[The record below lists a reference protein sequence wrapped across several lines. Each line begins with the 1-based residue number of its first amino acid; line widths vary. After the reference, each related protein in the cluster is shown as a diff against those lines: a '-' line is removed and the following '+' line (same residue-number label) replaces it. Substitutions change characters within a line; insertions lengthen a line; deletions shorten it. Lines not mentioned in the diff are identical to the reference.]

1 MTYTVRQ
8 HFMKNETKEDGAVN
22 IIDLSA
28 AKDTPISQLIAGKEK
43 DQTFEIPSQTYL
55 YDNTKTKVNSDS
67 YVAAISKLET
77 SGSEIDLY
85 YYLDEN
91 KDDVPDYKQIFISY
105 QSSNLLYGTVMP
117 EKKVAITLDDSNKD
131 AVIVTDQQQAGT
143 ATPKDNFEFVK
154 WVKGEDGEAEAYS
167 ESATLNPTITTP
179 VGGATYVFTAVFKD
193 VGQDMGTL
201 DVTKEMDGKE
211 FEDLSEN
218 FALLVKDEQGR
229 TAATLK
235 LQGDAAECVYVS
247 AEGH

>member
-167 ESATLNPTITTP
+167 ESATLNPTIIRR
-179 VGGATYVFTAVFKD
+179 
-193 VGQDMGTL
+193 
-201 DVTKEMDGKE
+201 
-211 FEDLSEN
+211 LSPIQ
-218 FALLVKDEQGR
+218 VP
-229 TAATLK
+229 
-235 LQGDAAECVYVS
+235 
-247 AEGH
+247 